1 MKRLYWSALWTF
13 LGLTFVGE
21 VAALTAWPYAG
32 AAVAVAAGWA
42 LIVVICWPVF
52 LEWLGVRTWR

>member
-13 LGLTFVGE
+13 LGLTFSGE
-21 VAALTAWPYAG
+21 VAAVTLWP
-32 AAVAVAAGWA
+32 AAGMVLAAASGLA
-42 LIVVICWPVF
+42 LLVVIVWPVF